1 MKILLLGLSGSGKTT
16 IAKEISSRFSLNLYE
31 ADDEVKRING
41 GVWPES
47 DDIITKGFEIAN
59 AKALIQDDIVYVIS
73 WLSEEEINKF
83 LKSNFII
90 FETHAEFEELV
101 RRKIKRDKITPK
113 KIEKFKLTYI
123 EYFNTILNKDMI
135 EKYRMSIDTT
145 NLTKDDLFEIIINS
159 I

>member
-47 DDIITKGFEIAN
+47 DDVVTKGFEIAN
-59 AKALIQDDIVYVIS
+59 AKALIQDDIIYVIS

-90 FETHAEFEELV
+90 FETHAEFDELV

-123 EYFNTILNKDMI
+123 E
-135 EKYRMSIDTT
+135 
-145 NLTKDDLFEIIINS
+145 
-159 I
+159 

>member
-47 DDIITKGFEIAN
+47 DDVVTKGFEIAN

-90 FETHAEFEELV
+90 FETHAEFDELV
-101 RRKIKRDKITPK
+101 RRKIERDKITPE

-123 EYFNTILNKDMI
+123 EYFNTILNRDMV

-145 NLTKDDLFEIIINS
+145 NLTKYNLFKIIIDNL
-159 I
+159 

>member
-47 DDIITKGFEIAN
+47 DDVVTKGFEIAN
-59 AKALIQDDIVYVIS
+59 AKALIQDDIIYVIS

-90 FETHAEFEELV
+90 FETHAEFDELV
-101 RRKIKRDKITPK
+101 RRKIERDKITPE

-123 EYFNTILNKDMI
+123 EYFNTILNRDMV

-145 NLTKDDLFEIIINS
+145 NLTKYNLFKIIIDNL
-159 I
+159 

>member
-16 IAKEISSRFSLNLYE
+16 IAKEISIRFSLNLYE

-123 EYFNTILNKDMI
+123 EYFNTILNKDMTG
-135 EKYRMSIDTT
+135 KYRMSIDTT
-145 NLTKDDLFEIIINS
+145 NLTKDDLFEIVINS

>member
-16 IAKEISSRFSLNLYE
+16 IAKEISILFSLNLYE

-113 KIEKFKLTYI
+113 TIEKFKLTYI
-123 EYFNTILNKDMI
+123 EYFNTILNKDMTG
-135 EKYRMSIDTT
+135 KYRMSIDTT

>member
-47 DDIITKGFEIAN
+47 DDVVTKGFEIAN

-90 FETHAEFEELV
+90 FETHAEFDELV

-123 EYFNTILNKDMI
+123 EYFNTILNRDMV

-145 NLTKDDLFEIIINS
+145 NLTKYNLFKIIIDNL
-159 I
+159 